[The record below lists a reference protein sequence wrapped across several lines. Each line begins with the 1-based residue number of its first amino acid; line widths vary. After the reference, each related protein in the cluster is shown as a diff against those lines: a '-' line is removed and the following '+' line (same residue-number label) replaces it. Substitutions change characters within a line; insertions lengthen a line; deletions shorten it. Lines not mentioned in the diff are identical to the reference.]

1 MLTVNKRVLKDIN
14 DGMKNL
20 KKEFGIYIAPE
31 ENDYYKV
38 HFILPG
44 PEDTPFEGGL
54 YHGMIRLNND
64 HPLRAPNI
72 HMITPNGR
80 FMVEKYP
87 ISPTSRGICTT
98 ATSFHPESWTPMN
111 NIESVLKGFISLMC
125 DPFDNGIG
133 AINSTPLQ
141 IKKMAQESINHL
153 KSDPVVK
160 NLFHELY
167 DQITSGKYVPINLSK
182 LISENK
188 NQSTIKSSTT
198 KSSTIKSSTT
208 KSSTTKSSTTKSSD
222 KNKIIKKE
230 SSEEDTSEEELLEES
245 SEEESSEEES
255 SEEESSEDTSEEELL
270 ESSEESS
277 DENTKKKSC
286 RKIIKKNKTNTKIPK
301 NSKRKNIKKNSKK

>member
-80 FMVEKYP
+80 FVVEKYP

-125 DPFDNGIG
+125 DPFDNGVG
-133 AINSTPLQ
+133 AIDSTPQQ
-141 IKKMAQESINHL
+141 IKKLAQESINHL
-153 KSDPVVK
+153 KSDPIVK
-160 NLFHELY
+160 MLFHELY
-167 DQITSGKYVPINLSK
+167 DQIINNKYVPVKLSK
-182 LISENK
+182 LVPENITK
-188 NQSTIKSSTT
+188 TTT
-198 KSSTIKSSTT
+198 KSSSSKSCSKSSSKLSFSST
-208 KSSTTKSSTTKSSD
+208 KSSN
-222 KNKIIKKE
+222 NKKKKQKV
-230 SSEEDTSEEELLEES
+230 SSE
-245 SEEESSEEES
+245 
-255 SEEESSEDTSEEELL
+255 EDTSEEELL
-270 ESSEESS
+270 ESSEEESEDETSEEELLESS
-277 DENTKKKSC
+277 EEESSEEDTKKKS
-286 RKIIKKNKTNTKIPK
+286 RKKNTSKSKPKKTLKTNKK
-301 NSKRKNIKKNSKK
+301 NTKKNSKN